1 MMDFETARTK
11 MVDSQLRTT
20 DVTSHSVLKAFLT
33 VPREE
38 FVSES
43 ARLVAYVDENLP
55 VGGAANC
62 PRYIMAPSAL
72 GKLLQLA
79 AIKSD
84 DLVLEVGTGTGYVT
98 ALLSLLAGTVV
109 SVESDEVLVAK
120 ARELLAKLN
129 YGASTIVAGELTKGH
144 AANAPYDLI
153 FVNGSVEEVP
163 SALLDQLRD
172 NGRLIAVVGSGN
184 AAKATLY
191 QKTGTSISVV
201 PHFNA
206 AVKPLHGFEKAREF
220 SF

>member
-38 FVSES
+38 FVGETT
-43 ARLVAYVDENLP
+43 RLIAYVDENLP
-55 VGGAANC
+55 IGGAANC

-84 DLVLEVGTGTGYVT
+84 DVVLEVGAGTGYVT

-109 SVESDEVLVAK
+109 AVESDETLVDQATQ
-120 ARELLAKLN
+120 LLAKLN
-129 YGASTIVAGELTKGH
+129 YGSATVVSGELTKGY
-144 AANAPYDLI
+144 AASAPYDLI

-163 SALLDQLRD
+163 SALVDQLRD
-172 NGRLIAVVGSGN
+172 NGRLIAVVGTGN
-184 AAKATLY
+184 AAKATVY
-191 QKTGTSISVV
+191 QRSGASVSVV
-201 PHFNA
+201 AHFNA
-206 AVKPLHGFEKAREF
+206 AVKALPGFEKTREF
-220 SF
+220 TF